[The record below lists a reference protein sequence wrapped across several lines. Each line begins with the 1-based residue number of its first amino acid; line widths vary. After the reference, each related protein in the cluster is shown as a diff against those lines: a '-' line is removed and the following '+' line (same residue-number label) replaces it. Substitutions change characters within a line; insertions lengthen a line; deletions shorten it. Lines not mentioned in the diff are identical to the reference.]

1 LVGCAVAVAVGAG
14 VGVAGAAG
22 AVGDGLTCGL
32 AAVVAGAVAAGV
44 GVDFGAANA
53 AVGRTPTTRQTAT
66 TAALIEIQLQARI
79 SGTDV
84 EPIV

>member
-32 AAVVAGAVAAGV
+32 ATVDAGAVAAGV
-44 GVDFGAANA
+44 GVDFGAATA

-79 SGTDV
+79 CGTDV